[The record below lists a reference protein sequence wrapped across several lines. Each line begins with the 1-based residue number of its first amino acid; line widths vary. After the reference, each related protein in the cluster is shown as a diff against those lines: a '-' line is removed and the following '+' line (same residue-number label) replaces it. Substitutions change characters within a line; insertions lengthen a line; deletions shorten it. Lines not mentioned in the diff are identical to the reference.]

1 MNVKK
6 PKLDISNIGKI
17 LAIGIAGY
25 LIIGFVQSYFGAS
38 AGALL
43 PGFSD
48 QLQTKDEDNS
58 GVCATCQQTGKLAPP
73 CAGTCPNGQSCKL
86 NVDTGLCGC
95 YDK

>member
-1 MNVKK
+1 MNSKK
-6 PKLDISNIGKI
+6 PKFDLSNVGKI

-43 PGFSD
+43 AGFGD
-48 QLQTKDEDNS
+48 PTGTNTGDDA
-58 GVCATCQQTGKLAPP
+58 GVCTTCQQTGKLAPP
-73 CAGTCPNGQSCKL
+73 CAGTCPNGQSCSL